1 MADSE
6 VWGTESFV
14 AFSPA
19 LVTVDRHALTGVEL
33 ALALGAVLVAVVLL
47 LLFARARRRALSV
60 HAARLGYLE
69 RLVDDNRSRF
79 EQQGSVVHL
88 DRERLVVV
96 IEQRGTSTASRR
108 VPRSTDE

>member
-1 MADSE
+1 M
-6 VWGTESFV
+6 

-47 LLFARARRRALSV
+47 LLFGRARRRTINAQ
-60 HAARLGYLE
+60 ADRLAYLE

-79 EQQGSVVHL
+79 ERQGSVVHL
-88 DRERLVVV
+88 DRERMVIV
-96 IEQRGTSTASRR
+96 IEQRPPT
-108 VPRSTDE
+108 